1 MIYLFFIFSSS
12 DNASKP
18 YFYNYFTFIDTQN
31 EIWVSSIQK
40 DSNTHSP
47 TQERNVAQINY
58 NLFDF
63 IIGKLI
69 RML

>member
-18 YFYNYFTFIDTQN
+18 YFYNYFTFIDTQ
-31 EIWVSSIQK
+31 K

-47 TQERNVAQINY
+47 TQERNVAHINY